1 MFRAEYNFRTLD
13 AYIYDGMVLN
23 YAASQDDECR
33 LIQVSRL
40 DRYSCPKHET
50 HSKRDTDTKI
60 NSNTLTT
67 KYVST
72 ILYLLLQMRVQ
83 VGTWSAMTGYAVAF
97 PKNSKYAA
105 LFNEKILEMRENGD
119 LERLSRFW
127 MSGMCK
133 PNEQEKKASEPLCVS

>member
-1 MFRAEYNFRTLD
+1 
-13 AYIYDGMVLN
+13 
-23 YAASQDDECR
+23 
-33 LIQVSRL
+33 
-40 DRYSCPKHET
+40 
-50 HSKRDTDTKI
+50 
-60 NSNTLTT
+60 
-67 KYVST
+67 
-72 ILYLLLQMRVQ
+72 MRVQ

-133 PNEQEKKASEPLCVS
+133 PNEQEKKASEPLCVSLAF